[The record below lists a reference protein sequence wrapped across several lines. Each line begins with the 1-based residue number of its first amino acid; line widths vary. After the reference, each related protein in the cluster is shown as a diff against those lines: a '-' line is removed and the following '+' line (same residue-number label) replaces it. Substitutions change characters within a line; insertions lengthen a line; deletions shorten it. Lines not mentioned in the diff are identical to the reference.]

1 MIAETSQPLPVRPR
15 VQPFHIQHDWTHNLS
30 ELLTKRLNEVIID
43 SNTKQSLQRQE
54 DGTRPQQKRP
64 LLPPE
69 PRPTRLPIPQQ
80 PPPPPPSSPTPSHDT
95 SDQSCDDRGLTLSII
110 TVSSGYGS
118 LTRSVE
124 SQQSFMYY
132 DDDIK
137 EDCDLTDSTMEDWV
151 TPPTSS
157 H

>member
-1 MIAETSQPLPVRPR
+1 MIAEISQPLPVRPR
-15 VQPFHIQHDWTHNLS
+15 VQPFHIHHDWTHNLS
-30 ELLTKRLNEVIID
+30 ELITKRLNEVIAD
-43 SNTKQSLQRQE
+43 SNTKQLLQRQ

-69 PRPTRLPIPQQ
+69 PRPTHLPIPQ

-95 SDQSCDDRGLTLSII
+95 SDQSCDDHGLTLSII

-118 LTRSVE
+118 LTTSVE
-124 SQQSFMYY
+124 SRQSFIYY
-132 DDDIK
+132 DDDDIK
-137 EDCDLTDSTMEDWV
+137 DDCDLTGSTREDWV
-151 TPPTSS
+151 TSPTSS